1 MATAAE
7 RKAAERAR
15 KRAAGLV
22 LVQVWVPESAVETL
36 RRYAARLSRQHTRE
50 KPNG

>member
-1 MATAAE
+1 MASSAE

-22 LVQVWVPESAVETL
+22 LVQEWVPQNQVQEL
-36 RRYAARLSRQHTRE
+36 RRYAARLRARNPL
-50 KPNG
+50 K